1 MLIKMVN
8 GKTENETWAYRQI
21 SHNKKGQGIR
31 LK

>member
-8 GKTENETWAYRQI
+8 GKTENETWAYHQT
-21 SHNKKGQGIR
+21 SHNKMGQGIQ